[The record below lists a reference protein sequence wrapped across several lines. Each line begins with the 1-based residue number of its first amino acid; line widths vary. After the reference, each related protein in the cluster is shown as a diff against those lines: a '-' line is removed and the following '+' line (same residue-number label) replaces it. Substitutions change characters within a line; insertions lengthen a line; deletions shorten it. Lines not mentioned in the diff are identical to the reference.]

1 MRESFAEW
9 ATKPS
14 IEAHDGAA
22 DVSVELSFS
31 NKNKF
36 IIISIYTYIYIPPQ
50 SQIIS
55 HSNFLASKKSQV

>member
-36 IIISIYTYIYIPPQ
+36 RIISIYTYIYTPSVP
-50 SQIIS
+50 
-55 HSNFLASKKSQV
+55 NYKSF